1 MSSHDGGHGERVL
14 DGVADAVAAQPQEVQ
29 QAAAGDVGQPVDVE
43 AGAQERERRA
53 DVDHGRLEQRV
64 GDARAAQLGRA
75 VVEAESAVL
84 EQRAARE
91 RVAVGV
97 QARRGDADERV
108 ARRHVG
114 AGQDRVE
121 GDRADGRPA
130 QVEAVRG
137 RVAADE
143 LGQDGELAAGIS
155 IPAASAPT
163 LQALADALER
173 IGVGLLDGEVVDH
186 RDRLGADADQVVD
199 VHRDAVDAD
208 RLEPPR
214 LLGDDELGADAVG
227 RQGDAELRR
236 HAEHRGVVAGQRHGG
251 RGPAGLDRPQDRHE
265 RPDGAVGRAR
275 VDAGGGVGV
284 AHRRPFCRR
293 TGGAPGPRPARRGRP
308 RRARAGGRRR
318 AGAPA
323 RPPAWRRRRP
333 RCRPRRPGGPAPAG
347 PAGPGGRPSARSR
360 RR

>member
-1 MSSHDGGHGERVL
+1 MWASPWTSR
-14 DGVADAVAAQPQEVQ
+14 P
-29 QAAAGDVGQPVDVE
+29 
-43 AGAQERERRA
+43 ERRSVERRP

-143 LGQDGELAAGIS
+143 LGQDGELAARDLDPRRLGS
-155 IPAASAPT
+155 D
-163 LQALADALER
+163 LEALADALER

-227 RQGDAELRR
+227 RQGDAELAASRGAPRR
-236 HAEHRGVVAGQRHGG
+236 SG
-251 RGPAGLDRPQDRHE
+251 RAAARWPRA
-265 RPDGAVGRAR
+265 GRAR
-275 VDAGGGVGV
+275 SSAGPP
-284 AHRRPFCRR
+284 R
-293 TGGAPGPRPARRGRP
+293 APRRRGRP
-308 RRARAGGRRR
+308 S
-318 AGAPA
+318 PC
-323 RPPAWRRRRP
+323 RRRR
-333 RCRPRRPGGPAPAG
+333 
-347 PAGPGGRPSARSR
+347 R
-360 RR
+360 RRRRSSPAILP